1 MFLRTHAKKEEP
13 NMKVILRKD
22 YESLGKIGDVVEVKA
37 GFAHNFLLPRKI
49 AYIALAGSLKALE
62 EEKKVHVKKEQQE
75 LMRSEKLAG
84 ELEKVS
90 VTIPVQV
97 GEEDKIFGT
106 VTTQMIADALAEKG
120 YEVDKRKIEIEEPI
134 KSLGIYGVDI
144 KLHSKVS
151 AKIKVWVVR
160 E

>member
-1 MFLRTHAKKEEP
+1 
-13 NMKVILRKD
+13 MKVILRQN
-22 YESLGKIGDVVEVKA
+22 YESLGNIGDVVDVKD
-37 GFAHNFLLPRKI
+37 GFALNFLLPRKI
-49 AYIALAGSLKALE
+49 AYSALAGNIAALE
-62 EEKKVHVKKEQQE
+62 EEKKSLAKKTEQE
-75 LMRSEKLAG
+75 LKAAEVLAS

-106 VTTQMIADALAEKG
+106 VTTQMIADSLKEKG
-120 YEVDKRKIEIEEPI
+120 YDIDKRRIEIPEQI
-134 KSLGIYGVDI
+134 KSLGIYGVNL
-144 KLHSKVS
+144 KLHSNVE

>member
-1 MFLRTHAKKEEP
+1 
-13 NMKVILRKD
+13 MKVILRQN
-22 YESLGKIGDVVEVKA
+22 YESLGNIGDVVDVKD
-37 GFAHNFLLPRKI
+37 GFALNFLLPRKI
-49 AYIALAGSLKALE
+49 AYSALTGNIAALE
-62 EEKKVHVKKEQQE
+62 EEKKSLAKKTEQE
-75 LMRSEKLAG
+75 LKAAEVLAS

-106 VTTQMIADALAEKG
+106 VTTQMIADSLKEKG
-120 YEVDKRKIEIEEPI
+120 YDIDKRRIEIPEQI
-134 KSLGIYGVDI
+134 KSLGIYGVNL
-144 KLHSKVS
+144 KLHSNVE

>member
-1 MFLRTHAKKEEP
+1 
-13 NMKVILRKD
+13 MKVILRQNA
-22 YESLGKIGDVVEVKA
+22 EGLGQVGDVVDVKDGYA
-37 GFAHNFLLPRKI
+37 RNYLIPRKI
-49 AYIALAGSLKALE
+49 AYTALKGNIRALD
-62 EEKKVHVKKEQQE
+62 EEKKTLSKKREQE
-75 LMRSEKLAG
+75 LSAAEALAA

-106 VTTQMIADALAEKG
+106 VTTQMISDALKEKG
-120 YEVDKRKIEIEEPI
+120 HELDKRKIEIDEPI
-134 KSLGIYGVDI
+134 KALGIYGVSI
-144 KLHSKVS
+144 KLHPNVN